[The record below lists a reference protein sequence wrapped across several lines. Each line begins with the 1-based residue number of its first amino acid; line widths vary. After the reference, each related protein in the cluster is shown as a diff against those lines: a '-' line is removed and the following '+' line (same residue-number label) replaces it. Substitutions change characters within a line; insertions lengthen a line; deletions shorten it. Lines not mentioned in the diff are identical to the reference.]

1 MLIMGNAI
9 SSEEIR
15 RVAMALDKA
24 LESKDP
30 QAIMEKFA
38 DDCEVELLSV
48 KLLGKEGAKKW
59 FNWVYRHVAE
69 IKLLPVTIMVEG
81 NTFFEEFVVEAK
93 FHDGKEAHSKQAE
106 VLVFE
111 NSKIKSLRMYFDR
124 LDFSSSVAKD
134 VISKTIVRE
143 LIKKSL
149 EGLT

>member
-1 MLIMGNAI
+1 MGNAI

-15 RVAMALDKA
+15 RIAMALDKA
-24 LESKDP
+24 LDSKDL

-38 DDCEVELLSV
+38 DDCEIELLSV
-48 KLLGKEGAKKW
+48 KLLGKEGVRKW
-59 FNWVYRHVAE
+59 FNWIYKHVAAIE
-69 IKLLPVTIMVEG
+69 FLPVTIMVEG
-81 NTFFEEFVVEAK
+81 NTFFEEYIVKAK
-93 FHDGKEAHSKQAE
+93 FQDGEEARSKQAV

-111 NSKIKSLRMYFDR
+111 NLKVKSLRMYFDR

-143 LIKKSL
+143 LVKKSL

>member
-1 MLIMGNAI
+1 MGNAI

-38 DDCEVELLSV
+38 DDCEIELLNV
-48 KLLGKEGAKKW
+48 KLLGKEGVRKW
-59 FNWVYRHVAE
+59 FNWMYTHVAE
-69 IKLLPVTIMVEG
+69 LEFLPVTIMVEG
-81 NTFFEEFVVEAK
+81 NTFFEEYIVKAK
-93 FHDGKEAHSKQAE
+93 FHDGEEARSNQAV

-111 NSKIKSLRMYFDR
+111 NLKVKSLRMYFDR
-124 LDFSSSVAKD
+124 LGFSSAVAKD

-143 LIKKSL
+143 LVKKSL

>member
-1 MLIMGNAI
+1 VYNAN

-24 LESKDP
+24 LESRDM
-30 QAIMEKFA
+30 QAITEKFT
-38 DDCEVELLSV
+38 DNCEIELLGI
-48 KLLGKEGAKKW
+48 KLFGKEGVRKW
-59 FNWVYRHVAE
+59 VDWIYMHVAE
-69 IKLLPVTIMVEG
+69 IKFLPVTIMVEG

-93 FHDGKEAHSKQAE
+93 FPDGEEARSSQTV
-106 VLVFE
+106 VLEFE
-111 NSKIKSLRMYFDR
+111 NLKIKSLRMYFDR
-124 LDFSSSVAKD
+124 LDFSGAVAKD

>member
-1 MLIMGNAI
+1 VYNAN

-24 LESKDP
+24 LESRDM
-30 QAIMEKFA
+30 QAITEKFT
-38 DDCEVELLSV
+38 DNCEIEFLGI
-48 KLLGKEGAKKW
+48 KLFGKEGVRKW
-59 FNWVYRHVAE
+59 VDWIYMHVAE
-69 IKLLPVTIMVEG
+69 IKFLPVTIMVEG

-93 FHDGKEAHSKQAE
+93 FHDGEEARSSQTV
-106 VLVFE
+106 VLEFE
-111 NSKIKSLRMYFDR
+111 NLKIKSLRMYFDR
-124 LDFSSSVAKD
+124 LDFSGAVAKD